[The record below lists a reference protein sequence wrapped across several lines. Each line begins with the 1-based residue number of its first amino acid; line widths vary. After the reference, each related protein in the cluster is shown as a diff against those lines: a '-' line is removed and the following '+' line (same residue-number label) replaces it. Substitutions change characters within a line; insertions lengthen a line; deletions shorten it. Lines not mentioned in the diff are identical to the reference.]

1 MKSSVKTLLSLLV
14 TAVISVGLLWGGDL
28 LTRRWIATQDS
39 EQVREIFGE
48 MLDAEQFESIHT
60 GDFTNVTGAWKALDG
75 DNRLIGYAITTEA
88 QGYGGKIEVHTAI
101 ASDKRT
107 VKGIRIGSHQETPGY
122 GARVT
127 EDAFTDQFASRRQP
141 FYLNNGKQRATLRN
155 GTYRAVEETYD
166 SSGFR
171 NVVTLTVNDGKIT
184 AVEWDAEQQN
194 SSVTKKDLSKAGE
207 YVMSETG
214 LPWHEQ
220 AEIME
225 NALLSLQDPARIV
238 YQPDTGKTD
247 AYTGATI
254 TVSPFVLLADEAL
267 DMARSTAGSAIDGVS
282 GATTSSQAVINAVNE
297 AFAFVSSLT

>member
-1 MKSSVKTLLSLLV
+1 MNAFTRTLISLIV
-14 TAVISVGLLWGGDL
+14 TAAVSAGLLWGGDL
-28 LTRRWIATQDS
+28 LTRRWITKQDS
-39 EQVREIFGE
+39 EQVREVFGE
-48 MLDAEQFESIHT
+48 ILDAERFESIDAA
-60 GDFTNVTGAWKALDG
+60 DFSNVTGAWKALNGDG
-75 DNRLIGYAITTEA
+75 ELIGYAVTTEA

-127 EDAFTDQFASRRQP
+127 EAAFTDQFASRRQP
-141 FYLNNGKQRATLRN
+141 FYLDTGKKRAALRN
-155 GTYRAVEETYD
+155 GTYRAAEETYD

-171 NVVTLTVNDGKIT
+171 NVVTLTISDGKIIAAT
-184 AVEWDAEQQN
+184 WDAEQQN
-194 SSVTKKDLSKAGE
+194 STTTKKELSEAGD

-214 LPWHEQ
+214 LPWHKQ

-225 NALLSLQDPARIV
+225 NALLSLQDPARII

-254 TVSPFVLLADEAL
+254 TVSPFILLADEAL
-267 DMARSTAGSAIDGVS
+267 NMARSTEGSAIDGVS

-297 AFAFVSSLT
+297 AFTFVSSLA

>member
-1 MKSSVKTLLSLLV
+1 MNSFFKTLLSLLV
-14 TAVISVGLLWGGDL
+14 TAAVSVGLLWGGDL
-28 LTRRWIATQDS
+28 LTRRWIAKQDS

-48 MLDAEQFESIHT
+48 ILDAERFENIDT
-60 GDFTNVTGAWKALDG
+60 GDFPGITGAWKAFG
-75 DNRLIGYAITTEA
+75 DDDELIGYAVTTEA

-107 VKGIRIGSHQETPGY
+107 VKGVRIGSHQETPGY

-155 GTYRAVEETYD
+155 GTYRAAEETYD
-166 SSGFR
+166 ASGFR
-171 NVVTLTVNDGKIT
+171 DVVTLTVNDGKIT
-184 AVEWDAEQQN
+184 AVKWDAEQQG
-194 SSVTKKDLSKAGE
+194 STITKKELSEAGE

-225 NALLSLQDPARIV
+225 NALLSLQDPARIA
-238 YQPDTGKTD
+238 YHPDTGKTD

-254 TVSPFVLLADEAL
+254 TVSPFVLLAEEAL
-267 DMARSTAGSAIDGVS
+267 DMASSTAGSAIDGVS
-282 GATTSSQAVINAVNE
+282 GATVSSQAVINAVNE

>member
-1 MKSSVKTLLSLLV
+1 MNSFAKTLISLSV
-14 TAVISVGLLWGGDL
+14 TAVVSVGLLWGGDL
-28 LTRRWIATQDS
+28 LTRRWIARQDS
-39 EQVREIFGE
+39 EQVRETFGE
-48 MLDAEQFESIHT
+48 FWDTAHFESVNTSEVAH
-60 GDFTNVTGAWKALDG
+60 VTGAWKALD
-75 DNRLIGYAITTEA
+75 DEDRLIGYAVTTEV

-101 ASDKRT
+101 AADRRT

-127 EDAFTDQFASRRQP
+127 EPSFTDQFSARRQP
-141 FYLNNGKQRATLRN
+141 FYLDTGKQRTTLRN
-155 GTYRAVEETYD
+155 GTYRAAEETYD

-171 NVVTLTVNDGKIT
+171 NVVTLTVSEGKIT

-194 SSVTKKDLSKAGE
+194 GTTTKKDLSEAGE

-214 LPWHEQ
+214 LPWHKQ

-225 NALLSLQDPARIV
+225 NALLSLQDPARIL

-254 TVSPFVLLADEAL
+254 TVSPFILLAGDAL
-267 DMARSTAGSAIDGVS
+267 EMAKSTEGSAIDGIS

-297 AFAFVSSLT
+297 ACSFVATLT